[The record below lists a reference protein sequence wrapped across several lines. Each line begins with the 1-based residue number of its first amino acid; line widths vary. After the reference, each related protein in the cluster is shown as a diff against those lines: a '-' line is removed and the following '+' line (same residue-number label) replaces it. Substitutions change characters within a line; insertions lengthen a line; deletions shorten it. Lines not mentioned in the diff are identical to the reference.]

1 MDCRTNT
8 STGQERYK
16 GILTEGIIG
25 AATVTI
31 SPARFIRVED
41 IVWLAVFSALCF
53 GPYRDPYSVSVLI
66 VLGLFQII
74 EPRIQWFSTQ
84 TGRGVATLSRLLLCY
99 LELALTGGI
108 NTSYYVILLLPII
121 SAASTMKPRGT
132 IAFTLLSMLSYV
144 SFFLFVDW
152 NQFEFTEVGWGEIY
166 LRVGFLPV
174 VAFLTYQLAKETRIE
189 ASKHQAAA
197 EKLAEA
203 NESLQKAEDEVRR
216 SDRLAALGQLTA
228 GLAHELR
235 NPIGTIRASAEMLL
249 KNVPEDKPLI
259 GELAG
264 FISTEVDRTNSL
276 ITRFLDF
283 ARPMHLK
290 LEKTDLA
297 ELLDRAIA
305 EFEKHTPPIDVA
317 IYRNYAPEV
326 PGVDMDGELMQRVFY
341 NLIVNAAQASPAG
354 GSVSVKTRLLG
365 DEVEVS
371 VIDRGSGIAK
381 EQLKNIFNPFFTTKP
396 DGVGLGLA
404 IVSKIVDEHRGTLAV
419 ESEAGSGSVF
429 RVFLKV
435 AE

>member
-1 MDCRTNT
+1 MQKRPL
-8 STGQERYK
+8 
-16 GILTEGIIG
+16 IVTEGIIG
-25 AATVTI
+25 AEPVTI

-41 IVWLAVFSALCF
+41 IVWLALIFALCF
-53 GPYRDPYSVSVLI
+53 GPYRDPYSVSVLV
-66 VLGLFQII
+66 VLGVFQII
-74 EPRIQWFSTQ
+74 EPRIAWFSTQ
-84 TGRGVATLSRLLLCY
+84 AGRAVATLSRLLLCY

-132 IAFTLLSMLSYV
+132 IAFTLLSMLSYL

-152 NQFEFTEVGWGEIY
+152 TQFELTDVGWGEIY

-249 KNVPEDKPLI
+249 KNVPDDKPLI

-290 LEKTDLA
+290 LEKTDID

-305 EFEKHTPPIDVA
+305 EFEKHNPPIDVT

-326 PGVDMDGELMQRVFY
+326 PGIDLDGELMQRVFY
-341 NLIVNAAQASPAG
+341 NLILNAAQASPAG
-354 GSVSVKTRLLG
+354 GSVSVKTRLVG

-419 ESEAGSGSVF
+419 ESEAGDGSVF
-429 RVFLKV
+429 RVFLKA

>member
-1 MDCRTNT
+1 VRIWL
-8 STGQERYK
+8 SGGALQPA
-16 GILTEGIIG
+16 EGIIG
-25 AATVTI
+25 AEPVTI

-41 IVWLAVFSALCF
+41 IVWLALISALCF

-66 VLGLFQII
+66 VLGVFQII
-74 EPRIQWFSTQ
+74 ETRIPWFSTQ
-84 TGRGVATLSRLLLCY
+84 AGRAVATLSRLLLCY
-99 LELALTGGI
+99 LEMALTGGI
-108 NTSYYVILLLPII
+108 NTSYYVILLLPIV

-132 IAFTLLSMLSYV
+132 IAFTLLSMLSYL

-152 NQFEFTEVGWGEIY
+152 SQYEFTDVGWGEIY

-197 EKLAEA
+197 EQLAAA

-249 KNVPEDKPLI
+249 KNVPDDKPLI

-305 EFEKHTPPIDVA
+305 EFEKHNPPIDVT

-326 PGVDMDGELMQRVFY
+326 PGVDLDGELMQRVFY
-341 NLIVNAAQASPAG
+341 NLILNAAQASPAG
-354 GSVSVKTRLLG
+354 GSVSVKTRLVG

-419 ESEAGSGSVF
+419 ESEAGGGSVF